1 MRRNVASIPNF
12 VSLIL
17 LIYTVELVT
26 NPERNKE
33 NLVVQTCKLSDG
45 TSTEMSV
52 SPFKLNMSVFKHVWT
67 LSLVRAYVS
76 SLSMSMLDTDLH
88 IGINT

>member
-52 SPFKLNMSVFKHVWT
+52 SPFKLNMSEC
-67 LSLVRAYVS
+67 LN
-76 SLSMSMLDTDLH
+76 MS
-88 IGINT
+88 GR